1 MSDDPTVRKQYTV
14 DQIEQATKDINDS
27 ISGLV
32 RQADK
37 TELQK
42 AIDKAGTLGTLN
54 PADTEDKA
62 VQDKLAAANTVKADG
77 NATKAQ
83 VDQATADLNK
93 AIDQKLYQDA
103 LDRL

>member
-1 MSDDPTVRKQYTV
+1 MSDDPTVRTQYTV

-42 AIDKAGTLGTLN
+42 QSIK
-54 PADTEDKA
+54 
-62 VQDKLAAANTVKADG
+62 
-77 NATKAQ
+77 
-83 VDQATADLNK
+83 QAL
-93 AIDQKLYQDA
+93 
-103 LDRL
+103 